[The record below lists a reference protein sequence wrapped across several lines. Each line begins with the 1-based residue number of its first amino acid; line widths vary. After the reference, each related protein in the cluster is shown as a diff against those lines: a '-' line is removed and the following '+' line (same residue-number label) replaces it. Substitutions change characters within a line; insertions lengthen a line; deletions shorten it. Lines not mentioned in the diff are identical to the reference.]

1 MKWHPGIAMLWVWFL
16 CAAAFFILPFRLETR
31 TLESWGLVLLL
42 LYLACFFVGSIVG
55 SPIRLGLKPAPKTG
69 IDFTLSDRL
78 ILVGATVAILALG
91 VEFYQ
96 GNFTDLSSAYQTRDA
111 RAAAV
116 LQGESQGGSAFFQL
130 AFLFYPVGFAALV
143 REIVFRSQF
152 NPVRIGYTAA
162 LPILMAALVMG
173 GRGPILYGIFITV
186 FALQA
191 RKLIYPAV
199 KLPGQGISLQKFA
212 FGVVFTIVGLVAMN
226 YFVDVFLVRAS
237 VVGGVEQMSNVAAQ
251 FWGVSFDGPG
261 SKWLVSTVGQG
272 NSYLI
277 FVFIWYLVQGLVM
290 SNEIFTGYEGP
301 LGYGIYGIDLAAA
314 LVRRIDGG
322 FVTDRFMPLLDLN
335 VYGFLPS
342 AFGSLF
348 VDFWYFSFII
358 VYFWGWFTGFVYRK
372 IRSEPDARWVF
383 VGPFI
388 SMGIVFSLINTPI
401 GFGNG
406 LMIHAWMLGVFF
418 LFRPAVASHPMRTN
432 QKTRPLGI

>member
-16 CAAAFFILPFRLETR
+16 CVAAFCILPFQLETR
-31 TLESWGLVLLL
+31 TLEFSGFFLLA
-42 LYLACFFVGSIVG
+42 LYLACFFIGSITG
-55 SPIRLGLKPAPKTG
+55 APTGLGARPGPKTQL
-69 IDFTLSDRL
+69 DFVLADRIIVL
-78 ILVGATVAILALG
+78 GATVAILAFG

-96 GNFTDLSSAYQTRDA
+96 GNFTDLSAAYESRDS

-143 REIVFRSQF
+143 REIAFRRQF
-152 NPVRIGYTAA
+152 DPIRISYTAA
-162 LPILMAALVMG
+162 LPISMAALVMG
-173 GRGPILYGIFITV
+173 GRGPILYGICLTV
-186 FALQA
+186 FAFQA

-199 KLPGQGISLQKFA
+199 KMPNQAMSLQKLA
-212 FGVVFTIVGLVAMN
+212 YGIVFTIVGLIAMN
-226 YFVDVFLVRAS
+226 YFVEVFLVRAS
-237 VVGGVEQMSNVAAQ
+237 VAGGAEQMSNIAAQ
-251 FWGVSFDGPG
+251 VWGVSFDGPG
-261 SKWLVSTVGQG
+261 SEWLVSIVGSG

-290 SNEIFTGYEGP
+290 SNEIFVGYDGP
-301 LGYGIYGIDLAAA
+301 PGYGIYGIDLAAA
-314 LVRRIDGG
+314 LVRRIDGN

-348 VDFWYFSFII
+348 VDFWYFSFVI
-358 VYFWGWFTGFVYRK
+358 VYFWGWLTGVVYRK
-372 IRSEPDARWVF
+372 IRTDADARWVYI
-383 VGPFI
+383 GPFI

-406 LMIHAWMLGVFF
+406 LMIHAWMLAVFF
-418 LFRPAVASHPMRTN
+418 LFRPARVAEQTQHA
-432 QKTRPLGI
+432 